1 MYVVVCSEQCVY
13 VVVCSELCVCMLLYA
28 VSSVCMLL
36 YAVSCVCML
45 LYVACVCFKNYV
57 IIYILIVHYFYCGR
71 KGGYHCMCLSSVSII
86 MVSGE
91 ILNF

>member
-1 MYVVVCSEQCVY
+1 MCILFYAVSSVNILFCAVSSVCV
-13 VVVCSELCVCMLLYA
+13 LLYA

-45 LYVACVCFKNYV
+45 LYVACVRFKNYV